1 MAVRVV
7 LEVQEGPDRGRKAVL
22 RARQALR
29 VGRTERS
36 DFVLA
41 GDQQLSSRHFLVE
54 CDDRA
59 CQIRDL
65 ESTNGTLLNG
75 QPIGQARL
83 RHGDEIYAGQ
93 TLLRVSI
100 ESLAADDL
108 AADVPVR
115 SGLGAAALRKPIL
128 CLQRRCPSGLELIE
142 CDAADPPLH
151 VVAQR
156 IAASA
161 ACYVVV
167 DPRRAGLMSDDL
179 VGAAPLVESLGAE
192 GPCVA
197 PLADAL
203 PWLERTAGRD
213 AVSLV
218 YASGEPEAV
227 HAQLR
232 GAVSYDPI
240 RRRAAPGEG
249 LLAFYLP
256 SIGRMLLEYWTPDLL
271 AGVLGE
277 AVEGLLVEGA
287 PPAAWQLFCRESMA
301 NALEGSGFEIQAT
314 PEAAG
319 R

>member
-1 MAVRVV
+1 MRVV

-100 ESLAADDL
+100 ESLVADDL
-108 AADVPVR
+108 AADLPVR
-115 SGLGAAALRKPIL
+115 SGLGAAALRQPIL
-128 CLQRRCPSGLELIE
+128 CRRRRGPSGLEIIE
-142 CDAADPPLH
+142 CHEADPPLH

-156 IAASA
+156 IAACA
-161 ACYVVV
+161 AGYVLV
-167 DPRRAGLMSDDL
+167 DPRRSGLSPQDL
-179 VGAAPLVESLGAE
+179 TGALPLVESLGAE
-192 GPCVA
+192 GPCA
-197 PLADAL
+197 ATLADAL
-203 PWLERTAGRD
+203 PWLERAGGQD
-213 AVSLV
+213 AVAVV

-232 GAVSYDPI
+232 AAVSYDPI

-256 SIGRMLLEYWTPDLL
+256 SIGRMLLEFWPPELL
-271 AGVLGE
+271 AGLLGE
-277 AVEGLLVEGA
+277 SVEGLLVEGL
-287 PPAAWQLFCRESMA
+287 PPAAWQLFCREPLA
-301 NALEGSGFEIQAT
+301 AALQGSGFEIQAT
-314 PEAAG
+314 PDAVE